1 MHSSSTPGSHHPSI
15 VPHVLCGGFGTRL
28 WPMSREA
35 YPKQFVPLING
46 RSLLARTLERAAS
59 SRRA

>member
-1 MHSSSTPGSHHPSI
+1 MNPTI

-35 YPKQFVPLING
+35 FPKQFVPLING
-46 RSLLARTLERAAS
+46 REVAPGAVLK
-59 SRRA
+59 